1 VERSRSRALCL
12 RWRPRQRSAGQRG
25 GLQLN
30 PETTPRFAIH
40 DAERLAAQHYAL
52 TARARPLP
60 SERDQN
66 FALESADGSRY
77 ILKIAKSD
85 EERAVLDFQNQA
97 LRHLAVRVSTVETPA
112 LVAAQDGTDMVT
124 ARDATGRSYLLRL
137 VTWLNGE
144 LLATVCP
151 REPKLQA
158 SLGRSLAEV
167 DEALDDFSHEAMHR
181 ELYWDL
187 RHVDFALQYLP
198 LLSAEQQALVAHF
211 TSRWQAVPWQKLRL
225 RPIHGDINDYNVLV
239 RSGRVSGFID
249 FGDMVHSALAGDL
262 AIALAYAMLEQEEPL
277 AVAAT
282 IVSAYHERYP
292 LEEAE
297 IAALF
302 PLLVARL
309 CMTVC
314 YSAHNAVAKQGDDYQ
329 LVHAHPAW
337 RLLEHLRAQ
346 PFESVQAR
354 IREACGGRARVLAA
368 RRRLF
373 GGNLSLSYAEPL
385 QLVRGSMQYLYDE
398 GGRRYLD
405 AYNNVP
411 HVGHCHPAVVR
422 AAAQQMA
429 QLNTNTR
436 YLNEQVHAF
445 AQQLVATLP
454 GALKVCYFVNSGSE
468 ANELALR
475 LARAHTGQQ
484 DLLVLEQAYHGCT
497 TTLVDISPYKQGNAS
512 LRTPPWVHIAPLPD
526 QYRGAYKRGDPSCGQ
541 RYARSA
547 DEILERLREAGVKPA
562 GFIAESWP
570 SVAGQMDLPPG
581 YLPAVYRSVRA
592 AGGVCIADEVQ
603 TAYGRL
609 GRHFWGFE
617 AYGVTP
623 DIVVMGKP
631 IGNGHPVAAVVT
643 TPDIAASFDNGI
655 EFFSTFGG
663 NTVSCAIALK
673 VLEVV
678 AEENRQAQALTVGGQ
693 LLAGLRALQA
703 RHPLIGDVR
712 GSGFFLGVELVRDRE
727 TLEPAGSETTAV
739 LNFMRRLGVLIG
751 SEGEFHNVLKIRP
764 PMPFE
769 AADAQLLLET
779 LGEALQRAECL

>member
-1 VERSRSRALCL
+1 MAT
-12 RWRPRQRSAGQRG
+12 PG
-25 GLQLN
+25 GDRTGPGGGPHLN
-30 PETTPRFAIH
+30 PDTTPRFATR

-52 TARARPLP
+52 TASARGLP

-66 FALESADGSRY
+66 FALESADGSRH

-97 LRHLAVRVSTVETPA
+97 LRHLGARVSTVEIPA
-112 LVAAQDGTDMVT
+112 LIPAQNGSDMVT
-124 ARDATGRSYLLRL
+124 ARDATERSYLVRL
-137 VTWLNGE
+137 VTWLHGE
-144 LLATVCP
+144 LLADVRP

-158 SLGRSLAEV
+158 SLGRALAEV
-167 DEALDDFSHEAMHR
+167 DEALADFSHPAMHR

-187 RHVDFALQYLP
+187 RHIDLALQYLP
-198 LLSAEQQALVAHF
+198 LLSSEQQALVGHF
-211 TSRWQAVPWQKLRL
+211 RARWEAVPWQRL
-225 RPIHGDINDYNVLV
+225 RQRPLHGDINDYNVLV
-239 RSGRVSGFID
+239 RQGRVSGFID

-262 AIALAYAMLEQEEPL
+262 AIATAYAMLEEGEPL

-282 IVSAYHERYP
+282 IISAYHERYP
-292 LEEAE
+292 LEDAE

-302 PLLVARL
+302 PLLAARL

-329 LVHAHPAW
+329 VVHAHPAW
-337 RLLEHLRAQ
+337 RLLQHLKAQ

-354 IREACGGRARVLAA
+354 IRAACAGRSRVLAA

-385 QLVRGSMQYLYDE
+385 QIVRGSMQYLYDE

-422 AAAQQMA
+422 AAAEQMA

-436 YLNEQVHAF
+436 YLNERVHDF

-475 LARAHTGQQ
+475 LARAHSGQQ

-497 TTLVDISPYKQGNAS
+497 TTLVDISPYKQGNAAPP
-512 LRTPPWVHIAPLPD
+512 RTPSWVHIAPLPD
-526 QYRGAYKRGDPSCGQ
+526 QFRGAYKRSDPQCGQ
-541 RYARSA
+541 RYARSV
-547 DEILERLREAGVKPA
+547 EQILERLRERGVKPA

-609 GRHFWGFE
+609 GSHFWGFE
-617 AYGVTP
+617 AYGVVP

-663 NTVSCAIALK
+663 NTVSCAIGLK
-673 VLEVV
+673 VLQVV
-678 AEENRQAQALTVGGQ
+678 VEEGRQAQALAVGKQ
-693 LLAGLRALQA
+693 LLAGLHALAQ

-712 GSGFFLGVELVRDRE
+712 GSGFFLGVELVRDRG
-727 TLEPAGSETTAV
+727 TLEPASSETTAV
-739 LNFMRRLGVLIG
+739 LNFMRTHGVLIG
-751 SEGEFHNVLKIRP
+751 SEGEFHNILKIRP
-764 PMPFE
+764 PMPF
-769 AADAQLLLET
+769 DASDAGVLLET
-779 LGEALQRAECL
+779 LAAALQRAAGP